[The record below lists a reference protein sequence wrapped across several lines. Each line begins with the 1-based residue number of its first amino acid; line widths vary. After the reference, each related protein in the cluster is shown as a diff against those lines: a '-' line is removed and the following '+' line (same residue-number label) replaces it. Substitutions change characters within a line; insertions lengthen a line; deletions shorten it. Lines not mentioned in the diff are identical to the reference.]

1 MAHIEILRSVM
12 ISGEPAAAGSIVET
26 SEQEAQY
33 LIGMGLAAAAAAPKP
48 EPETKP
54 EPEAKPSRTR
64 KHSPDPE
71 D

>member
-12 ISGEPAAAGSIVET
+12 ISGEPAAAGSIAEV

-33 LIGMGLAAAAAAPKP
+33 LIGMGLASAAAAPAPEPKP
-48 EPETKP
+48 EPVPDHRPT
-54 EPEAKPSRTR
+54 RTR

>member
-33 LIGMGLAAAAAAPKP
+33 LIGMGLAATAAAPAPEPKP
-48 EPETKP
+48 EPEPEVKP
-54 EPEAKPSRTR
+54 TRTR
-64 KHSPDPE
+64 KHAPDPE